1 MYLSSSFGHLLEQK
15 WLDWNYDIIN
25 NFIFI
30 FRGLEAIIV
39 DYARPIVVGPVVP
52 KVLMASLYAI
62 SALTLAGLLVL
73 IYNGPGISKSIK
85 QGWAIGKDK

>member
-1 MYLSSSFGHLLEQK
+1 MKFLFK
-15 WLDWNYDIIN
+15 
-25 NFIFI
+25 I

-52 KVLMASLYAI
+52 KVLMTSLYLL

-73 IYNGPGISKSIK
+73 VYNGPGISKVIK